1 LIIWNNPKNRNQ
13 TDFERWIKAY
23 KKYAFAK
30 LVVVKRWND
39 CISSDVIKFCQNVD
53 FKSVFDRVFRKSP
66 KFKAAVDKPTAMA
79 GAAIKNDEKVPVA
92 KSDDKIPLLDSVA
105 ESIWNLTDEVA
116 LLTDE
121 VQAVKTTLTKDKKA
135 AEKETVK

>member
-1 LIIWNNPKNRNQ
+1 MV
-13 TDFERWIKAY
+13 
-23 KKYAFAK
+23 AK
-30 LVVVKRWND
+30 SWKD
-39 CISSDVIKFCQNVD
+39 CISSDVVQFCQNVN
-53 FKSVFDRVFRKSP
+53 FKSFFGRVFRKSP

-92 KSDDKIPLLDSVA
+92 KSPLQDDKIPLLDSFA

-121 VQAVKTTLTKDKKA
+121 VQAVKTTLKKDKKA